1 VKTIKIRQFREK
13 AQNQRQFGRG
23 MSANPT
29 LSLPKF
35 TAIVAKTMHGI
46 KEKKANRQQYQNH
59 ILAFLPP
66 DTWNGASRVNENE
79 TDTPPLASVMP

>member
-1 VKTIKIRQFREK
+1 MV
-13 AQNQRQFGRG
+13 
-23 MSANPT
+23 ANPT

-46 KEKKANRQQYQNH
+46 KEKKGKYATGQYQNH

-66 DTWNGASRVNENE
+66 DTWNGAARGNENE
-79 TDTPPLASVMP
+79 TDTPPLASVTP